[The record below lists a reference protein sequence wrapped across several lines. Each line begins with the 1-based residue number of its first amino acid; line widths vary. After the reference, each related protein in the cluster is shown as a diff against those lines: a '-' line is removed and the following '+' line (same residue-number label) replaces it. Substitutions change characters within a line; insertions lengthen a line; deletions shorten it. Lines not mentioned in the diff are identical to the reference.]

1 MMVAWMSGLV
11 IGLQNRARRFESAS
25 DLKKGSVKFLTL
37 PFFIESVGLIK
48 KALTVMK
55 STVNNEW

>member
-25 DLKKGSVKFLTL
+25 DLNKTPLNAAFCYYCYPKYLSVCGKMRGAFCRC
-37 PFFIESVGLIK
+37 
-48 KALTVMK
+48 
-55 STVNNEW
+55 